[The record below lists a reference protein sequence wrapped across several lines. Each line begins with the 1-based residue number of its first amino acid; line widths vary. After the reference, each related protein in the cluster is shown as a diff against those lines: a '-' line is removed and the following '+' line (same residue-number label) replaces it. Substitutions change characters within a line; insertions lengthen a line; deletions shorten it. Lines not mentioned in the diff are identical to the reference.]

1 MEFKTLKVA
10 VAKQFEKMAHHPLF
24 RTGVQINDTLDA
36 EGETVKEVGMWTTY
50 LASFP
55 PGTNPIFNTRTEH
68 DCQCCKSFIRAVG
81 NVVCVIDGELVS
93 VWDLETSSKLDDG
106 YRAVASALSKLVKS
120 KPIVNPFLHF
130 ENTAGT
136 GRTLFDKVLSDRTT
150 VSSFDHFLINLPSKY
165 VAHGVDIPST
175 LGKARSAQ
183 QVFKRAL
190 DEIKEEA
197 VTTTLELIGQGVL
210 YRGDQFS
217 GVLTAF
223 QQEQT
228 KYKRVAEGLRE
239 NHVWMRCAELGA
251 ALLHLR
257 NSSIGTL
264 LQDLSD
270 DMELEDAVKKFES
283 VMAPTN
289 YKRPTAL
296 VSKAQIAQA
305 KQTIEALGLVSALE
319 RRYAVIEDINVND
332 ILFANRSARK
342 IMKAN
347 VFDDLASTV
356 PVKSKSLDKV
366 EDVPIERFIADIL
379 PRVSTMELMFEK
391 RLLGN
396 LVSLVAP
403 VDPTAKRLF
412 KWDNGFSWSYNGDA
426 ADAIKE
432 RVKLAGGAVEGALC
446 CRLTWEYTDDL
457 DLHMHEPAGGEHI
470 YFAHRRSRDGGV
482 LDVDANGMDG
492 ILRPDPVENIVYASK
507 QKMRPGVYV
516 LEVNNYCRRSDGRGF
531 EVEIEFGRDFGGEV
545 RYNFVYDKVL
555 RTLETVQVAHI
566 KCTPTGLEVVGSLPI
581 STVSKQIWNIATHT
595 FVPVNVLMLSP
606 NHWGAGRATGSKH
619 WFFMLEGCKNDGQAR
634 PYFNEFLT
642 EELTAHR
649 KVLEMVGSKTKTE
662 LSDRQLSGL
671 GFSSTVRNSVLCKV
685 TGSFSRVINLV
696 F

>member
-1 MEFKTLKVA
+1 
-10 VAKQFEKMAHHPLF
+10 
-24 RTGVQINDTLDA
+24 
-36 EGETVKEVGMWTTY
+36 VKEVGLWSTY
-50 LASFP
+50 LTSFP
-55 PGTNPIFNTRTEH
+55 AGTNPIFIKRTEH
-68 DCQCCKSFIRAVG
+68 DCHCCKDFLRAVG
-81 NVVCVIDGELVS
+81 NVVCVIEGELVS
-93 VWDLETSSKLDDG
+93 VWDFEPSPKLDDG
-106 YRAVASALSKLVKS
+106 YRVVAAAMSKLVRS
-120 KPIVNPFLHF
+120 KPIVDSFLHF
-130 ENTAGT
+130 ERTAGT
-136 GRTLFDKVLSDRTT
+136 ARTLFDKVLPDRAT
-150 VSSFDHFLINLPSKY
+150 VSSFEHFFVNLPSKY

-190 DEIKEEA
+190 DEIKEDA
-197 VTTTLELIGQGVL
+197 VTTTLELIGQGAL

-223 QQEQT
+223 QQEQA

-239 NHVWMRCAELGA
+239 NHVWMRCAELAGT
-251 ALLHLR
+251 ALLHVR

-264 LQDLSD
+264 LKDLSD
-270 DMELEDAVKKFES
+270 GEELEDAVKKFES

-305 KQTIEALGLVSALE
+305 KQTIEALGLGSALE

-342 IMKAN
+342 SMKAD
-347 VFDDLASTV
+347 VFDELASTV
-356 PVKSKSLDKV
+356 PVKPQSLDKV

-379 PRVSTMELMFEK
+379 PRISTMELMFEK
-391 RLLGN
+391 RLMGN

-446 CRLTWEYTDDL
+446 CRLAWDYTDDL
-457 DLHMHEPAGGEHI
+457 DLHMREPSGGERI
-470 YFAHRRSRDGGV
+470 NYAHRRSRAGGV

-492 ILRPDPVENIVYASK
+492 IRPDPVENIVYASK
-507 QKMRPGVYV
+507 QKMPHGVYV
-516 LEVNNYCRRSDGRGF
+516 LEVNNYSRRSDGRGF
-531 EVEIEFGRDFGGEV
+531 EVEIEFGREFGGEV

-555 RTLETVQVAHI
+555 RTQETVEVAHI
-566 KCTPTGLEVVGSLPI
+566 KCTPTGFEVVESLPV

-595 FVPVNVLMLSP
+595 VVPVNVLMLSP

-649 KVLEMVGSKTKTE
+649 KVLELVGSKTKTE
-662 LSDRQLSGL
+662 LSERQLSGL